1 MRRVDY
7 REEDSERDKST
18 SDIESVDFDLSI
30 PVRGPL
36 KRGASDRDRD
46 SNSDSDTIATA
57 AASNRRLTKRRVAQ
71 VPEEDDEDDEEI
83 VMTNVLE
90 NAKEYWAEIDSIPTA
105 EFEVVAKE
113 DKWKYI

>member
-1 MRRVDY
+1 M
-7 REEDSERDKST
+7 
-18 SDIESVDFDLSI
+18 
-30 PVRGPL
+30 PL
-36 KRGASDRDRD
+36 KRGASGRDRD

-57 AASNRRLTKRRVAQ
+57 AASSRRLTKRSRVVQ
-71 VPEEDDEDDEEI
+71 VPEEEDGDDDDVDSV